1 MARLDELGRAFDEG
15 AAPWDP
21 FGNNSLAGLA
31 QRYDTLGNL
40 SDDPFERAALRTRQ
54 AERPLLGRQGENT
67 VGKMIDFMIPKTPL
81 DVATYALGGPFS
93 VPVKIGALVAGGLL
107 TPSDTEAAPVS
118 KIGKAVTPGIGHN
131 SARMGIT
138 SSNLRELPYDEA
150 LAIARSQVHVIPKP
164 EGGGFVGAPYSIKNQ
179 ADLARTRAD
188 FDRQVEEGL
197 AGAPWY
203 RKAQAGN
210 VEVAGPDPARQH
222 LLAQEEA
229 LFSSQSTPETNL
241 GFSLLAHNAY
251 EAGKPLAKVRTGQQA
266 ETYVEGREA
275 GEIPLGKK
283 TGVYAKHL
291 DPTLESPITG
301 ANDIWHAR
309 ALGYVTREGK
319 PWDAALTPQQHAW
332 MDAETMLA
340 VDRANARNLGGR
352 NDWTAGEIQAAP
364 WVKRK
369 AEGLMRTFGWPEQQ
383 AKAEAIKSYNEFFQK
398 HTAYGT
404 YEATP
409 GMGVGHLPDLP
420 LAPYAEREAFAK
432 DPRSSW
438 TTPEGRDVIY
448 DALGMYQRPTL
459 DATGVF
465 KSAAG
470 EQEINP
476 AKAARPLVGFTGPTG
491 SREIDPQS
499 RAMLKGAEALRAYF
513 DAQNMGAFSMPI
525 HGQQMAQSRAL
536 EIPTKG
542 PLTLEQ
548 INALQTAG
556 GKAGLPNVIDYG
568 DRAALTTFG
577 DKPSVAQLGKNV
589 RGQVGEEISRAV
601 GPETGP
607 VAPPTCVKL
616 DIGSI
621 DYEKVLGTGQE
632 GTRKATRI
640 LMQAI
645 RSKDAPAMFGKLDA
659 DPTIR
664 ARVLARFDR
673 DAEYA
678 AKSGQPVRKDIQLA
692 RDIVSREGVS
702 GLYRAMRAG
711 APLPAVALLPL
722 ASLLQ
727 EQQQSDE

>member
-1 MARLDELGRAFDEG
+1 
-15 AAPWDP
+15 
-21 FGNNSLAGLA
+21 
-31 QRYDTLGNL
+31 
-40 SDDPFERAALRTRQ
+40 
-54 AERPLLGRQGENT
+54 
-67 VGKMIDFMIPKTPL
+67 
-81 DVATYALGGPFS
+81 
-93 VPVKIGALVAGGLL
+93 
-107 TPSDTEAAPVS
+107 
-118 KIGKAVTPGIGHN
+118 
-131 SARMGIT
+131 
-138 SSNLRELPYDEA
+138 
-150 LAIARSQVHVIPKP
+150 
-164 EGGGFVGAPYSIKNQ
+164 
-179 ADLARTRAD
+179 
-188 FDRQVEEGL
+188 
-197 AGAPWY
+197 
-203 RKAQAGN
+203 
-210 VEVAGPDPARQH
+210 
-222 LLAQEEA
+222 
-229 LFSSQSTPETNL
+229 
-241 GFSLLAHNAY
+241 
-251 EAGKPLAKVRTGQQA
+251 
-266 ETYVEGREA
+266 
-275 GEIPLGKK
+275 
-283 TGVYAKHL
+283 
-291 DPTLESPITG
+291 
-301 ANDIWHAR
+301 
-309 ALGYVTREGK
+309 
-319 PWDAALTPQQHAW
+319 

-607 VAPPTCVKL
+607 VAPPTRVKL
-616 DIGSI
+616 DVGSI